1 MSKLNIAQLRKSLK
15 MNQECFR
22 KEIGGISQ
30 SYLSELETGK
40 KELTEELYNTI
51 IEKFG
56 RNIVIPFIETTCDN
70 IAKDTPHI
78 KAIHKNSIPFFE
90 LEAASCGMP
99 SGFEVAI
106 EANKCDR
113 YIIPDLA
120 GCDFTIRTFGRSMI
134 NRQYPERSI
143 PERSIIGCR
152 IWKSRTHI
160 RWGEVY
166 ALATPDGIVVKK
178 IMPSEKEGHIK
189 CVSFNEE
196 EGFIPYELPVTE
208 IQDWAIV
215 IGVVNIV
222 NWI

>member
-1 MSKLNIAQLRKSLK
+1 MNKLNIAQLRKSLK

-78 KAIHKNSIPFFE
+78 KAIHKNSIPLFE

-222 NWI
+222 NWT